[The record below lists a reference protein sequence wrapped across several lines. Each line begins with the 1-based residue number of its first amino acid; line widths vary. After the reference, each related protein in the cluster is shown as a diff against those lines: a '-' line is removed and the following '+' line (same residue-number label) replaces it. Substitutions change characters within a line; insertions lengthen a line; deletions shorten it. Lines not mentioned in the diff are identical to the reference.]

1 MSIAMANFSL
11 PIFCEAAICKLAMSA
26 SNLEINSGMYDLID
40 VRVLTVNFNS
50 FFNFGN

>member
-1 MSIAMANFSL
+1 
-11 PIFCEAAICKLAMSA
+11 
-26 SNLEINSGMYDLID
+26 LEINSGMYDLID